1 MHLEG
6 KVALVT
12 GASRGIGRA
21 VAIQL
26 AQSGADVA
34 VNYSGSEAAAQE
46 TVDAIL
52 ALGRKAIKI
61 KANVAN
67 AEEVAAMVEET
78 HKTFG
83 HIDILVNNAGITRD
97 GLLMRMKDED
107 FDAVIDINLKGVYLV
122 TKAVSKIMM
131 KQRAGHIINM
141 TSVVGLMGNAGQAN
155 YAASKAC
162 AKELASRGITVNAI
176 APGFINTD
184 MTDVLPEKVK
194 EAMVTQ
200 IPLGRMAKAEEVAAV
215 TTFLASDFA
224 SYITGQVINV
234 DGGMVM

>member
-141 TSVVGLMGNAGQAN
+141 TSVVGLMGNAGVIGFTK
-155 YAASKAC
+155 SC

>member
-6 KVALVT
+6 KVAIVT

-21 VAIQL
+21 VAIHL
-26 AQSGADVA
+26 AQSGADVV
-34 VNYSGSEAAAQE
+34 VNYSGSEGAAQE
-46 TVDAIL
+46 TVEAVQ

-67 AEEVAAMVEET
+67 ADEVVAMVEEA
-78 HKTFG
+78 HKEFG

-131 KQRAGHIINM
+131 KQRSGHIINM
-141 TSVVGLMGNAGQAN
+141 TSVVGVMGNAGQTN
-155 YAASKAC
+155 YAASKAGVIGFTKSC
-162 AKELASRGITVNAI
+162 AKELASVALQLMLLHQALSI
-176 APGFINTD
+176 
-184 MTDVLPEKVK
+184 
-194 EAMVTQ
+194 Q
-200 IPLGRMAKAEEVAAV
+200 I
-215 TTFLASDFA
+215 
-224 SYITGQVINV
+224 
-234 DGGMVM
+234 